1 MPAFHRKGVEKPLN
15 ANRLNVTCVT
25 LDLFEAAVL
34 VAVRHEDWYPG
45 LAARN
50 LGRLLLLQAARA
62 VCNGQVSPALAETF
76 IVSWLNIA

>member
-1 MPAFHRKGVEKPLN
+1 M
-15 ANRLNVTCVT
+15 T

-34 VAVRHEDWYPG
+34 AAVRHEDWYPG

-50 LGRLLLLQAARA
+50 LGRLLLLQAAGA

-76 IVSWLNIA
+76 IVVLAKYCLNGLVSIVR